1 MIHGVASVAAVAAS
15 AVLVAVFPRSILAFL
30 AFQASLLFVYTVLI
44 IANVVLSWVQQFR
57 PIPYNVP
64 LRAVTGFIEESTNP
78 YLNVFRSLSA
88 IYAQVIDDQSGHT
101 ITSASSVDRDL
112 REKMKGLKKSEQ
124 AKLVGQTVAERAK
137 TKEIQT
143 VVFDRGGYRY
153 IGRIKA
159 LADGA
164 REGGLQF

>member
-1 MIHGVASVAAVAAS
+1 MSMKTRMNALNERRKDRNRTKIRAS
-15 AVLVAVFPRSILAFL
+15 AHGRMRLSVHRS
-30 AFQASLLFVYTVLI
+30 SRY
-44 IANVVLSWVQQFR
+44 
-57 PIPYNVP
+57 
-64 LRAVTGFIEESTNP
+64 
-78 YLNVFRSLSA
+78 

-101 ITSASSVDRDL
+101 LLSASTVDRDL
-112 REKMKGLKKSEQ
+112 REKMKGLKKAEQ

-137 TKEIQT
+137 DKGIQA

-164 REGGLQF
+164 REAGLQF